1 MSELINKLIT
11 ERDELQEKLDNL
23 IGFSYSN
30 LFATLDPIQVRLLII
45 QRHVMGTYIEILN
58 MRIDTLK
65 ETNNVQ

>member
-23 IGFSYSN
+23 IGFTYSD
-30 LFATLDPIQVRLLII
+30 LFATLDPVQVRLII
-45 QRHVMGTYIEILN
+45 TQCTVMGTYIEILN

-65 ETNNVQ
+65 EINNV

>member
-1 MSELINKLIT
+1 MNELIDKLIA
-11 ERDELQEKLDNL
+11 ERDDVQENLHNL
-23 IGFSYSN
+23 IGFTYSD

-45 QRHVMGTYIEILN
+45 QRNVMGTYIEILN

>member
-1 MSELINKLIT
+1 MNEVINKLII

-23 IGFSYSN
+23 IGFTYSD
-30 LFATLDPIQVRLLII
+30 LFAALDPIQVRLLII
-45 QRHVMGTYIEILN
+45 QRNVMGSYIEILN